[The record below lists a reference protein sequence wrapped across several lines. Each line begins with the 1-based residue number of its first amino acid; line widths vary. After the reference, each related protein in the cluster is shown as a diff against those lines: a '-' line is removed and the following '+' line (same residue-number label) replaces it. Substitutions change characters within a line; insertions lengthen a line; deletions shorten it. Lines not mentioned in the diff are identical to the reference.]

1 MGKIYVHIFNIDYS
15 NVHHQS
21 IIVKLWNAWSAVQ
34 AWTLIQSLS
43 IFQPIIFIV
52 KLQKWRSYTHQ
63 SIVYYKDMIS
73 CWRLDLDSRFM
84 CLSTNYSMTSEVE
97 SCCSYIH
104 RPIIR
109 SRTPKA
115 DIQLHTAIE
124 GSCPI
129 H

>member
-1 MGKIYVHIFNIDYS
+1 MHIFNIGYS

-21 IIVKLWNAWSAVQ
+21 IIHSKTVEWSAVQ
-34 AWTLIQSLS
+34 AWTLIRSKTS
-43 IFQPIIFIV
+43 EV
-52 KLQKWRSYTHQ
+52 KISRSCAHR

-104 RPIIR
+104 QPIIH
-109 SRTPKA
+109 SRNPKA
-115 DIQLHTAIE
+115 DI
-124 GSCPI
+124 
-129 H
+129 